1 MGDYVINV
9 YENEQQA
16 AEAIEEFKK
25 EGYTTDEISVIA
37 NQANDLS
44 KMSQEVKTST
54 MDGAI
59 AGAATGGALGIAGA
73 LAGLP
78 AVLVPGL
85 GAILAA
91 GPVLT
96 MLGGALVGA
105 RSSEGGLLNSL
116 MNIGLPE
123 EDAQQYSNEVQEG
136 KFLVILHAKSS

>member
-25 EGYTTDEISVIA
+25 DGYTTDEISVIA
-37 NQANDLS
+37 NKANGLS
-44 KMSQEVKTST
+44 KMTQEVKTST

-96 MLGGALVGA
+96 VLGGALVGA

-116 MNIGLPE
+116 MNIGISE
-123 EDAQQYSNEVQEG
+123 EDAQQYSNAVEDG

>member
-1 MGDYVINV
+1 MKDYKIHI

-16 AEAIEEFKK
+16 SEAIEEFKK
-25 EGYTTDEISVIA
+25 NGYITDEISVIA
-37 NQANDLS
+37 NKPNELAR
-44 KMSQEVKTST
+44 MTQEVKNST

-91 GPVLT
+91 GPILT
-96 MLGGALVGA
+96 VLGGAYVGV
-105 RSSEGGLLNSL
+105 RSSEGGLVKSL
-116 MNIGLPE
+116 LNIGLSE
-123 EDAQQYSNEVQEG
+123 EETQRYSDAVQDG
-136 KFLVILHAKSS
+136 KFLVILHSKSS

>member
-16 AEAIEEFKK
+16 ADAIEEFKK

-116 MNIGLPE
+116 MNIGLSE
-123 EDAQQYSNEVQEG
+123 EDAQRYSNEVQDG

>member
-9 YENEQQA
+9 YENEQLA
-16 AEAIEEFKK
+16 ADAIEEFKK

-91 GPVLT
+91 GPVLS

-116 MNIGLPE
+116 MNIGLSE
-123 EDAQQYSNEVQEG
+123 ENAQHYSNEVQDG